1 MREIP
6 SHGRCHAAFLLAFS
20 ASRKNFREL
29 RDWID
34 ASSSR
39 ASFLAS
45 AGDIAGT
52 ADMLLRAGLAT
63 AGEQI
68 SLDSQ
73 LAKLSHRAD
82 RASLVAIAR
91 LFLLHFPPSWI
102 PAVVVA
108 GNVETSLI
116 PSEDYV
122 QLNWLGE
129 DLIPLVYEVNRALTR
144 QSDQTLRQEIGR
156 AGELVVMSSLRRAGY
171 EPVHVALLSDSYG
184 YDIDYAYAGSTTRL
198 EVKSAVERTS
208 SRLIISRN
216 EFDKALLYGRSWRVI
231 QVIFTTQV
239 ILNKR
244 VRALDVLK
252 IRELQGDRLH
262 RLAPTASPN
271 FNWIEAAEFTPHSTD
286 WVCSDLEVNPD
297 FDLSF
302 AV

>member
-20 ASRKNFREL
+20 ASLKNYREL

-34 ASSSR
+34 AASSR

-63 AGEQI
+63 ADEQI
-68 SLDSQ
+68 SLDLQ

-91 LFLLHFPPSWI
+91 LFLLRFPPSWI

-108 GNVETSLI
+108 GNVEISLI
-116 PSEDYV
+116 PSEDLDR
-122 QLNWLGE
+122 LNWLGA
-129 DLIPLVYEVNRALTR
+129 DLIPLIFEVNHALTR
-144 QSDQTLRQEIGR
+144 QSDETLRQEIGR
-156 AGELVVMSSLRRAGY
+156 AGELVVMSALCKAGF

-184 YDIDYAYAGSTTRL
+184 YDIDYVQAGSTRRL

-208 SRLIISRN
+208 GRLIVSRN
-216 EFDKALLYGRSWRVI
+216 EFDKASLYGRSWKVI
-231 QVIFTTQV
+231 QVIFSTQ
-239 ILNKR
+239 IIINKR
-244 VRALDVLK
+244 VKAADILK
-252 IRELQGDRLH
+252 VRELESDRLH
-262 RLAPTASPN
+262 SLAPDPSPT
-271 FNWIEAAEFTPHSTD
+271 FNWIDSAEFIPHSTD
-286 WVCSDLEVNPD
+286 WLASDLKVDPD
-297 FDLSF
+297 FDALF
-302 AV
+302 AA